1 VNLHPLAVLIV
12 ILFVFLAVVAA
23 RFAILDARADRA
35 HQRWLRRNEL
45 HRRRTQV
52 AVKGI
57 RYGYRGAGLDGQ
69 ADHPDA
75 LRKNTRP

>member
-1 VNLHPLAVLIV
+1 MNPLV
-12 ILFVFLAVVAA
+12 ILIIVLTVGLAVVSA

-35 HQRWLRRNEL
+35 HQRWMRRNEVA
-45 HRRRTQV
+45 RERTRV

-69 ADHPDA
+69 ADHTDA
-75 LRKNTRP
+75 LRKHTRP

>member
-1 VNLHPLAVLIV
+1 MNPLVYLI
-12 ILFVFLAVVAA
+12 IFLTVALGAAAIWVAVV
-23 RFAILDARADRA
+23 DARADRA
-35 HQRWLRRNEL
+35 HQRWMRRNEVA
-45 HRRRTQV
+45 RERTRI

-75 LRKNTRP
+75 LRKHTRP